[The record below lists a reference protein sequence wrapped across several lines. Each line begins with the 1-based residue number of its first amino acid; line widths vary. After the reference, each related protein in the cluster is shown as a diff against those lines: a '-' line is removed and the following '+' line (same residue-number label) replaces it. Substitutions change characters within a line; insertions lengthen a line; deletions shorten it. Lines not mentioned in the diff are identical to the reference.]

1 MPAPRM
7 PRRWFL
13 AKAKRIARA
22 GLESRS
28 VPGANVRTPSLRVL
42 RRLCVRAIGKQ
53 SECPHRIRCRLMRTD
68 AGDRDGEGAEFLNS
82 RQRGALIF
90 PLRKHVAPASS
101 VFQSV
106 AIPEVIQAIVAI
118 QESSGRGE
126 LH

>member
-28 VPGANVRTPSLRVL
+28 VPGATVRTPSLRVL

-53 SECPHRIRCRLMRTD
+53 SECPHLILCRLIRTD
-68 AGDRDGEGAEFLNS
+68 AVDRDGEGAEFLNS
-82 RQRGALIF
+82 RQCGALIC
-90 PLRKHVAPASS
+90 PLRKQVPLAGS
-101 VFQSV
+101 
-106 AIPEVIQAIVAI
+106 
-118 QESSGRGE
+118 
-126 LH
+126 